1 MLLVDD
7 IQFIIGKESTQEE
20 FSILLTTCTW
30 QESRSSSLANVPQK
44 DIETLE
50 AGLRTGFE
58 WELIADIS
66 FPDYE
71 TRMDMP
77 IKKDNKKGGH
87 MNELQIFKN
96 EEFGEVRTVTIDNEP
111 WFVGKDVATA
121 LGYKDT
127 SDALKKHVSE
137 DDKRIL
143 KPGEMP
149 TLKMSNY
156 GAYIIN
162 ESGLYALIF
171 GSKLGS
177 AKRFKHWVTSEVLP
191 TIRKT
196 GRYQMQTPQGKELLA
211 LAVLEARKTIEAQ
224 AAEIGRMK
232 PKEIFADAVATSK
245 QSILIGQLAKLIC
258 QNGHEIGQKRLFKW
272 MRENGY
278 LMKSGSDYN
287 MPMQRYVEQGLFEIK
302 ESSIANPDGSTRL
315 TRTTKVTGKG
325 QQYFINK
332 FLGC

>member
-1 MLLVDD
+1 M
-7 IQFIIGKESTQEE
+7 K
-20 FSILLTTCTW
+20 
-30 QESRSSSLANVPQK
+30 
-44 DIETLE
+44 
-50 AGLRTGFE
+50 
-58 WELIADIS
+58 
-66 FPDYE
+66 
-71 TRMDMP
+71 
-77 IKKDNKKGGH
+77 
-87 MNELQIFKN
+87 ELQIFKSN
-96 EEFGEVRTVTIDNEP
+96 EFGEVRTVTIDNEP
-111 WFVGKDVATA
+111 WFVGKDVATS
-121 LGYKDT
+121 LGYERT
-127 SDALKKHVSE
+127 ADAIRQHIESE
-137 DDKRIL
+137 DKGVGEIQT
-143 KPGEMP
+143 PGGIQNM
-149 TLKMSNY
+149 T
-156 GAYIIN
+156 IIN

-171 GSKLGS
+171 GSKLES

-196 GRYQMQTPQGKELLA
+196 GGYQMQAPQGKELLA
-211 LAVLEARKTIEAQ
+211 LAVLEAQKTIEEKNAQ
-224 AAEIGRMK
+224 IARMR

-302 ESSIANPDGSTRL
+302 ESLIANPDGSTRI

-332 FLGC
+332 FLGGAA